1 MLEVDQ
7 FMPTFVPG
15 AMGGGETY
23 ARNIYEALRTTEGVS
38 VRAIVPENVRE
49 LSPDGETEQ
58 IRGISLTPSI
68 YGRLSGFFNTRLRTA
83 SVEKLVRP
91 TAVKFIPFTAPILSP
106 SRLRPLVL
114 TLHDVQHLELPHLF
128 SSAEKLYRKVLYER
142 PARKA
147 NHIITISE
155 HAKASIE
162 SKLGIHPSRIT
173 AIHHGVDTSDFS
185 PNFGEREQFV
195 YYPARG
201 WPHKNHHRLIEAMSI
216 VRRVHPELR
225 LVLTGGD
232 LELLDDLPEWI
243 ENRGLVSFDEV
254 RALYRRASVLAFP
267 SLFEGFGLP
276 PLEAM
281 ASATPVAVSNVASLP
296 EICGDA
302 AVYFD
307 PTDAE
312 NIAQGIIT
320 AIQERDRLVP
330 LGLEQVKKFTWQ
342 AAAAKHLDVFEA
354 VSASFR

>member
-7 FMPTFVPG
+7 FMPTFVSG

-23 ARNIYEALRTTEGVS
+23 ARNIYEALRTTGGVS
-38 VRAIVPENVRE
+38 VRAIVPENVRD
-49 LSPDGETEQ
+49 LSPDGETAQ
-58 IRGISLTPSI
+58 IQGISLTPSI
-68 YGRLSGFFNTRLRTA
+68 YGRLSGFFKTRLRSA
-83 SVEKLVRP
+83 SVEKLMRP
-91 TAVKFIPFTAPILSP
+91 AAVKFVPFTAPILSP

-114 TLHDVQHLELPHLF
+114 TLHDVQHRELPELF
-128 SSAEKLYRKVLYER
+128 SWVEKHYRKVLYER
-142 PARKA
+142 AARRA
-147 NHIITISE
+147 DHVITDSE
-155 HAKASIE
+155 YSKTSIARE
-162 SKLGIHPSRIT
+162 LGIDPSRIT
-173 AIHHGVDTSDFS
+173 AIHLGVDTTQFS
-185 PNFGEREQFV
+185 PNFDEREKFV

-201 WPHKNHHRLIEAMSI
+201 WPHKNHRRLIEAMTI
-216 VRRVHPELR
+216 IRQVHPELR
-225 LVLTGGD
+225 LVLTGGA
-232 LELLDDLPEWI
+232 LESLDGLPHWV

-254 RALYRRASVLAFP
+254 RALYWRASVLAFP

-312 NIAQGIIT
+312 NIAQGIIS

-342 AAAAKHLDVFEA
+342 AAAAKHLEVFEA